1 MKEYIVKMDEAYRNK
16 HYPKG
21 SFFEKAAGANKR
33 GNITL
38 AVMAALVSVLLGA
51 LMVFL
56 IGLTRDH
63 SAQGDGESVKIGLIF
78 IAVTAVLLLLC
89 VFGFVVAVRH
99 LKDGAEEVM
108 KKAAKNSGL
117 TEEDMREFELYGTVG
132 AVVCVCD
139 SINYLLEEEEIVQ
152 TFRLVNNYLFPG
164 GVFLFDFNTV
174 YKYAAVIGDTTIA
187 ENREDC
193 SFIWDNYYH
202 EAEEINEYDLT
213 VFVRET
219 GQKDAELYR
228 RFQETHYQRGYRL
241 EQMKGYLRQAG
252 LAFLEA
258 LDADT
263 MGAVRDVSERIYV
276 VARKG

>member
-117 TEEDMREFELYGTVG
+117 TEEDMREFERQALQS
-132 AVVCVCD
+132 D
-139 SINYLLEEEEIVQ
+139 SYVLCLAGKVS
-152 TFRLVNNYLFPG
+152 
-164 GVFLFDFNTV
+164 
-174 YKYAAVIGDTTIA
+174 AAM
-187 ENREDC
+187 
-193 SFIWDNYYH
+193 S
-202 EAEEINEYDLT
+202 
-213 VFVRET
+213 
-219 GQKDAELYR
+219 GQKDGILTRDYIWLGDYRSCILKRADIVGASLYHWYYYVNKKRVRSLSLAVLSGKDVLSSVEATEEAGRELMKTLAEAHPSI
-228 RFQETHYQRGYRL
+228 QVHDGIL
-241 EQMKGYLRQAG
+241 EEGKE
-252 LAFLEA
+252 F
-258 LDADT
+258 DAW
-263 MGAVRDVSERIYV
+263 
-276 VARKG
+276 RKELSGGVKNEK